1 MTWKITE
8 NGDLEVDGNVIMPA
22 PYTAPLPRSYVAA
35 SGALPA
41 AGVKFE
47 LPMSRAEAG
56 TRSILE
62 LMQAL
67 GIPLM
72 QALGIPLT
80 TDTCGYIPSAPR
92 PALPPHD
99 RFRHLD
105 FGGDE

>member
-56 TRSILE
+56 TRRILE
-62 LMQAL
+62 
-67 GIPLM
+67 LM

-80 TDTCGYIPSAPR
+80 TDTCGYIPSAPP